1 MAVTDLSV
9 LGTNGTAF
17 FGVATSGTWAQ
28 FRTAT
33 SCKNL
38 SVDGTLE
45 IVSRSLSALG
55 GSYEYDHTLFQF
67 DTSGISNAV
76 AAEFRINC
84 TSITATPKS
93 ILFKGAAS
101 TPFSVNVGGGFNG
114 MLNWP
119 SSPTPYSNV
128 GGTAISTGMH
138 SITLNADG
146 ISDINSG
153 HTLQVYLV
161 EYHQGNDATPPT
173 GTENHRANFN
183 NTNLALRVTT
193 PSPTHPYF
201 LRGEIKI
208 LNGKISLE

>member
-28 FRTAT
+28 FRAAT

-84 TSITATPKS
+84 TSITDTPKS
-93 ILFKGAAS
+93 ILFKGATS
-101 TPFSVNVGGGFNG
+101 TPFSVNAGGGFNG

-119 SSPTPYSNV
+119 SSPTPYSTV
-128 GGTAISTGMH
+128 GGTPVSTGMH
-138 SITLNADG
+138 SVTLNADG
-146 ISDINSG
+146 INDINSG

-173 GTENHRANFN
+173 GTENMRATFN

-193 PSPTHPYF
+193 PDPTHPYF
-201 LRGEIKI
+201 LTGKIKI

>member
-17 FGVATSGTWAQ
+17 FGVATNGTWAQ
-28 FRTAT
+28 MRALTEA
-33 SCKNL
+33 KN
-38 SVDGTLE
+38 VTIDGSTYE
-45 IVSRSLSALG
+45 IVSRSLAALG

-84 TSITATPKS
+84 TSITDTPKS
-93 ILFKGAAS
+93 ILFKGNCS
-101 TPFSVNVGGGFNG
+101 TPFSNDNG
-114 MLNWP
+114 LNRMLNWP
-119 SSPTPYSNV
+119 SSPTPYSFV
-128 GGTAISTGMH
+128 GGTPISTGIH
-138 SITLNADG
+138 SVTLNADG

-161 EYHQGNDATPPT
+161 EYHQGNDSTPPT
-173 GTENHRANFN
+173 GTENLRASFD

-193 PSPTHPYF
+193 SDSVYIKID
-201 LRGEIKI
+201 GAIKI
-208 LNGKISLE
+208 LNGKISL

>member
-84 TSITATPKS
+84 TSITDTPKS

-119 SSPTPYSNV
+119 SSPTPY
-128 GGTAISTGMH
+128 
-138 SITLNADG
+138 
-146 ISDINSG
+146 
-153 HTLQVYLV
+153 
-161 EYHQGNDATPPT
+161 
-173 GTENHRANFN
+173 
-183 NTNLALRVTT
+183 
-193 PSPTHPYF
+193 
-201 LRGEIKI
+201 
-208 LNGKISLE
+208 

>member
-28 FRTAT
+28 FRAAT

-84 TSITATPKS
+84 TSITDTPKS
-93 ILFKGAAS
+93 ILFKGNCS
-101 TPFSVNVGGGFNG
+101 TPFTDVNGLNRMF
-114 MLNWP
+114 NWP
-119 SSPTPYSNV
+119 TSPTPYSNV

-161 EYHQGNDATPPT
+161 EYHQGNDATAPT
-173 GTENHRANFN
+173 GTDNFRASFN
-183 NTNLALRVTT
+183 NINLALRVTT
-193 PSPTHPYF
+193 PDSQIDYIKISN
-201 LRGEIKI
+201 GAIKI

>member
-55 GSYEYDHTLFQF
+55 GAYEYDHTLFQF

-84 TSITATPKS
+84 TSITGTPTAV
-93 ILFKGAAS
+93 LFRGNAG
-101 TPFSVNVGGGFNG
+101 TPFSSNVGGGFNK

-119 SSPTPYSNV
+119 SSPTPLSDIS
-128 GGTAISTGMH
+128 GTAITTGLKT
-138 SITLNADG
+138 ITLNADG
-146 ISDINSG
+146 VSLINSG
-153 HTLQVYLV
+153 HTLQMYLL
-161 EYHQGNDATPPT
+161 ETHQANDATAPT
-173 GTENHRANFN
+173 GTDEFRAIFN
-183 NTNLALRVTT
+183 TTNLALRVTT
-193 PSPTHPYF
+193 PDPTHPYS
-201 LRGEIKI
+201 LTGKIKI